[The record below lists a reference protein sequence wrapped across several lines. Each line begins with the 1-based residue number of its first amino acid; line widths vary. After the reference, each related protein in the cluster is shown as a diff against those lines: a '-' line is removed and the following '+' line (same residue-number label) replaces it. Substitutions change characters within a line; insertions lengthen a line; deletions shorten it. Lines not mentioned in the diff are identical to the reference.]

1 VSELSELCD
10 TLATEK
16 AEAIRQVDTLA
27 GQVAELERE
36 KAALVEKL
44 GDLTRERDYLRQ
56 ALAAALTRPLQLP
69 EKAES
74 LTPRPVVAASVGVE
88 TPCPRGRYQEE

>member
-1 VSELSELCD
+1 LSELCD

-74 LTPRPVVAASVGVE
+74 LERRPRWR
-88 TPCPRGRYQEE
+88 RGGGPSLEPGKLLRRRR